1 MMSQTLTLIC
11 RDETFEYAPSAMHLD
26 KSQSS
31 KVKTNAI
38 AKPAES
44 TIPSNKIKLTYR
56 SSTFEYTPEPPSVLT
71 YYREERPINWRF
83 RTPPQNTKKSIFLFF
98 LSVLT
103 WKSY

>member
-1 MMSQTLTLIC
+1 MMMSQTLTLIC

-26 KSQSS
+26 KIQSS
-31 KVKTNAI
+31 KIKTNAI
-38 AKPAES
+38 A
-44 TIPSNKIKLTYR
+44 SNKIKLTYR

-83 RTPPQNTKKSIFLFF
+83 RIPPKNTKKSIFLFL